1 MFKLSVV
8 TPIAVYFEEEVS
20 SVVAPGSDGYL
31 GILANHAPIITS
43 LEPGLLTIKDGN
55 QNETEFAIGG
65 GFLEVSGNKATILA
79 ESIELLTEIDLERA
93 EAACK
98 RGEDRIAGLFTD
110 ENVDVDRSR
119 HSLAKAVNRI
129 SLVRRSSRK

>member
-20 SVVAPGSDGYL
+20 SIVAPGSDGYL
-31 GILANHAPIITS
+31 GILDNHAPIITS
-43 LEPGLLTIKDGN
+43 LEPGLLTIKDSS

-79 ESIELLTEIDLERA
+79 ESIEPLTDIDLARA

-98 RGEDRIAGLFTD
+98 RGKDRIAGLFTD
-110 ENVDVDRSR
+110 ENVDMDRSR
-119 HSLAKAVNRI
+119 HSLAKALNRI
-129 SLVRRSSRK
+129 ALTRRSGRN